1 MSGILD
7 RSCLVG
13 MAIGVGL
20 MLQPWWNAGFAVG
33 FWLTLAGTLGQI
45 VTSHMRKA

>member
-7 RSCLVG
+7 RSCLVV
-13 MAIGVGL
+13 MALGVGL
-20 MLQPWWNAGFAVG
+20 MLQPWWTAGFAVG

-45 VTSHMRKA
+45 VTSHVRKP